1 MYFVAKI
8 VAPVDQEFRI
18 EVQRIRGAGND
29 PVTVEIIEKRDIYY
43 LFKLSMTSQVK
54 VFKIKLVLGSETI
67 LESRPYN
74 FSIERTEYNLG
85 LAYDFLKNK
94 KLSMSVFEGVTAASS
109 FNIADGIDF
118 FENSMNKLDE
128 RSRSYLS

>member
-1 MYFVAKI
+1 MAVIETERQEGKMYFVAKI

-18 EVQRIRGAGND
+18 EVQRIKGAGND

-54 VFKIKLVLGSETI
+54 VLKIKLVLGTETI

-74 FSIERTEYNLG
+74 FSIERFEYNLG
-85 LAYDFLKNK
+85 LAYDFVQNKN
-94 KLSMSVFEGVTAASS
+94 L
-109 FNIADGIDF
+109 
-118 FENSMNKLDE
+118 
-128 RSRSYLS
+128 